1 MSTEKQKE
9 VVTSFIRHGDRILL
23 LRRSKKVGTYKGRWA
38 GVSGYL
44 EEPTPLAQA
53 LKEINEETGLTESQV
68 TLISSGKSLEV
79 PDQKLGFSWLVHPF
93 LFETA
98 EPEKIRLDWEHV
110 DMRWVEP
117 AALRQLTTV
126 PKLAEAYE
134 RCLHE
139 NEGEKQIIPES

>member
-1 MSTEKQKE
+1 M
-9 VVTSFIRHGDRILL
+9 VTSFIRHGDRILL

-68 TLISSGKSLEV
+68 TLVSSGKSLEV
-79 PDQKLGFSWLVHPF
+79 FDQKLGFSWLVHPF
-93 LFETA
+93 LFETGV
-98 EPEKIRLDWEHV
+98 PEKIRLDWEHV
-110 DMRWVEP
+110 DMQWVEP
-117 AALRQLTTV
+117 AALRQLPTV

-139 NEGEKQIIPES
+139 DEAEK